1 MRTFSWE
8 HFGRFVMVGSNK
20 TYAEVDTE
28 QRPPSHLTEKCSK
41 HWAVALKSPCYLI
54 LWWVFPC
61 LEKKKKYSKIN
72 QTFQMLSEWQKQPF
86 WWLRQSP
93 NYRITELRKD
103 LWRSSCPTSLLKEES
118 IRVGHPGPCP
128 VKFLVSPGMVTL
140 WATCFSVSPQTV
152 KKFSSIFKCNF
163 LFCNL
168 CLLFL
173 VLSLNITVNLSLS
186 SLHSLIRYLY
196 ALIRFFSAF
205 SSLS

>member
-1 MRTFSWE
+1 
-8 HFGRFVMVGSNK
+8 
-20 TYAEVDTE
+20 
-28 QRPPSHLTEKCSK
+28 
-41 HWAVALKSPCYLI
+41 
-54 LWWVFPC
+54 
-61 LEKKKKYSKIN
+61 
-72 QTFQMLSEWQKQPF
+72 MLSEWQKQPF

-128 VKFLVSPGMVTL
+128 VKFLVSPSMVTL

-205 SSLS
+205 SSLSETEPFLSALLHMPSPLKIFIPLWNWPVPVCPCLSCSGKPSGWHSRSHQNWPQGKDHFL